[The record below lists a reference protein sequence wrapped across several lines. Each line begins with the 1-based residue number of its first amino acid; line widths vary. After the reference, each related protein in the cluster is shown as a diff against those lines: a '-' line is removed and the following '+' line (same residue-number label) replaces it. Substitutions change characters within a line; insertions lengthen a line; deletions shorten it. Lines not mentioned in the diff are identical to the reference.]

1 MEVVRERL
9 DVEARDRPDRYVAE
23 PQGQVAGPSG
33 LVGLSRS
40 GLDLVGADLA
50 PRRVHLRQRRTTG
63 RRVGEPA

>member
-1 MEVVRERL
+1 MEIVRERL

-50 PRRVHLRQRRTTG
+50 PRRVHLRKGRTAG